1 MSWAGSTVQGP
12 LGGPGARRSPHADG
26 QGAQDLLEQ
35 GPLPARLVGRGPA
48 CAQEEL
54 HYLQRLVSSA
64 LDFRVQRDGSVSR
77 KTQFRYFSLST
88 SLFIKNSQAGRR
100 EPTPVPSQQPVE
112 GGLGEIFLVEAV
124 QQRET
129 RPPAAHSP
137 GHPGRRAYQGGSPM
151 AAWGGSPMAAW
162 GGSVLGAP
170 PILLNQCCLILLTF
184 SLKLRAR
191 ELWLAGSP

>member
-1 MSWAGSTVQGP
+1 MSWAGSTVQGT
-12 LGGPGARRSPHADG
+12 RRSPHADG

-35 GPLPARLVGRGPA
+35 GPLPARLVRRGPA
-48 CAQEEL
+48 CTQEEL
-54 HYLQRLVSSA
+54 RYLQRLVSSA
-64 LDFRVQRDGSVSR
+64 LDFRVQRDGGVSR
-77 KTQFRYFSLST
+77 KTQFRYFFPST
-88 SLFIKNSQAGRR
+88 SVFIKNSQAGRR
-100 EPTPVPSQQPVE
+100 EPTPIPSQQPVE

-137 GHPGRRAYQGGSPM
+137 GRPGRCAHQ
-151 AAWGGSPMAAW
+151 GGSPMAAW

-191 ELWLAGSP
+191 ERWLAGSP

>member
-100 EPTPVPSQQPVE
+100 KLQYPLNSQSKV
-112 GGLGEIFLVEAV
+112 GWAKLFLLKRFNKGRLGLL
-124 QQRET
+124 
-129 RPPAAHSP
+129 
-137 GHPGRRAYQGGSPM
+137 
-151 AAWGGSPMAAW
+151 
-162 GGSVLGAP
+162 
-170 PILLNQCCLILLTF
+170 LLT
-184 SLKLRAR
+184 LLGV
-191 ELWLAGSP
+191 LAALLIKAGYC